1 MLYKQKSVVVVF
13 FVFFFTVC
21 QLSQMFKYGQTK
33 AEIKKDTG
41 GENGERRKA
50 TIVDRNGSAGQVRG
64 VGADRAWP
72 GARRERGAQW
82 Y

>member
-1 MLYKQKSVVVVF
+1 MLYKQKSVVAF
-13 FVFFFTVC
+13 FFFFFTVC
-21 QLSQMFKYGQTK
+21 QLSQMFKYEQTK

-41 GENGERRKA
+41 GENRGRRKA

-64 VGADRAWP
+64 VGAGRAWT
-72 GARRERGAQW
+72 GARREQGTQW